1 MRHGLA
7 EHLLGIMKKYGVS
20 SDQVNLEITE
30 TAASYDQNVMTENLS
45 ELSAAGISFSLDD
58 YGTGYSNM
66 YRIAALPLKIVK
78 LDKSFVNNQNAKMWT
93 ILQNTVR
100 MIKDLNM
107 EIVVE
112 GIETK
117 DMVKKFSDLHCDF
130 IQGFYFSKPVPREE
144 FVQFIKRNNDLA

>member
-1 MRHGLA
+1 
-7 EHLLGIMKKYGVS
+7 
-20 SDQVNLEITE
+20 
-30 TAASYDQNVMTENLS
+30 
-45 ELSAAGISFSLDD
+45 
-58 YGTGYSNM
+58 M

-130 IQGFYFSKPVPREE
+130 IQGFYFSKPVPQEE
-144 FVQFIKRNNDLA
+144 FVQFIERNNDLANV

>member
-1 MRHGLA
+1 MKIKNIFYLA
-7 EHLLGIMKKYGVS
+7 LASSLLF
-20 SDQVNLEITE
+20 
-30 TAASYDQNVMTENLS
+30 ASCVKEEATDSFEN
-45 ELSAAGISFSLDD
+45 I
-58 YGTGYSNM
+58 
-66 YRIAALPLKIVK
+66 K
-78 LDKSFVNNQNAKMWT
+78 LDKTFVNNQNDKMWT

-130 IQGFYFSKPVPREE
+130 IQGFYFSKPVPRY
-144 FVQFIKRNNDLA
+144 I

>member
-1 MRHGLA
+1 MWC
-7 EHLLGIMKKYGVS
+7 GVYLNVVS
-20 SDQVNLEITE
+20 AFPEFSFNLEITE

-78 LDKSFVNNQNAKMWT
+78 LDKTFVNNQNDKMWT

-112 GIETK
+112 GIEPA
-117 DMVKKFSDLHCDF
+117 DMVKKFSDLKCDF
-130 IQGFYFSKPVPREE
+130 IQGFYYSKPIPEQE
-144 FVQFIKRNNDLA
+144 FVKFISDKNSVSA

>member
-1 MRHGLA
+1 MNQ
-7 EHLLGIMKKYGVS
+7 YGVTP
-20 SDQVNLEITE
+20 DQVNLEITE
-30 TAASYDQNVMTENLS
+30 TAASYDQSVMAENLTQ
-45 ELSAAGISFSLDD
+45 LSDAGICFSLDD

-78 LDKSFVNNQNAKMWT
+78 LDKSFVNNQTGKMWT
-93 ILQNTVR
+93 ILQNTVH

-112 GIETK
+112 GIETE

-130 IQGFYFSKPVPREE
+130 IQGFYYSKPIPEKDFVE
-144 FVQFIKRNNDLA
+144 FISKNNNVTTA